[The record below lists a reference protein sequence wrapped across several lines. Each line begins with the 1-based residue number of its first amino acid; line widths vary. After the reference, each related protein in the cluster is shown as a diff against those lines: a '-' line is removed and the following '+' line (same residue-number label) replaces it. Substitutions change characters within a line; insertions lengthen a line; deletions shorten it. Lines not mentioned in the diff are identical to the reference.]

1 MDQKTFWREQ
11 TPQKTKSY
19 IIWGVLGGAFLCL
32 NALISMA
39 LYGALALID
48 VALVGGL
55 TLGMYFK
62 QSRVCALVLLALFVF
77 SNGVSAYFIKLGV
90 MEWILILVF
99 CYALV
104 CGALG
109 TFAFQKEWRAYR
121 NKNALPPT
129 QG

>member
-1 MDQKTFWREQ
+1 M
-11 TPQKTKSY
+11 
-19 IIWGVLGGAFLCL
+19 CL

-90 MEWILILVF
+90 MEWILIVVF
-99 CYALV
+99 GYALV

-121 NKNALPPT
+121 NKNALPPRRLR
-129 QG
+129 GNEESGAAVRRIF